1 MDYFSAS
8 NLHKLDQLLRIL
20 IFLRIILLHPI
31 EELAITTSYLYYGSD
46 TFLYLLGNW
55 LLTPAKIHLLA
66 YTHKSQLEFLRV
78 FLLTRNINILSPTGF
93 ENITLYVP
101 ELRMINR

>member
-31 EELAITTSYLYYGSD
+31 EELAIIVAQIHMDTSDLYFFSSFFYAAAD
-46 TFLYLLGNW
+46 TCEDSCPSLQ
-55 LLTPAKIHLLA
+55 P
-66 YTHKSQLEFLRV
+66 
-78 FLLTRNINILSPTGF
+78 
-93 ENITLYVP
+93 
-101 ELRMINR
+101 